1 MAIQAVFW
9 QPFQASAALRDS
21 DNMKKKKILIIED
34 QAPMRRNIAL
44 LLEMSGYEVFTAE
57 NGRAG
62 IEAAR
67 KYLPD
72 LILCDV
78 MMPEVDGHGVVQ
90 TLRAEPATATTPFI
104 FLTARSDKTDI
115 RMGMNFGADDYLT
128 KPVIRDDLVA
138 AVQARLARAE
148 AIEQRVQHAT
158 ESSGGGFNPDFSSP
172 EPLRAAFNLTQREAE
187 VLLWVAQGKTNS
199 EIATILGNSEPTVK
213 QHLGVVF
220 QKLGVEGRNA
230 ATLRALEVLSQPS
243 APKPG

>member
-1 MAIQAVFW
+1 MAFRCGLW
-9 QPFQASAALRDS
+9 QSQRTYAAKTNS
-21 DNMKKKKILIIED
+21 DVMKKKILIIED

-44 LLEMSGYEVFTAE
+44 LLEISGYEVFTAE

-62 IEAAR
+62 VEAAR
-67 KYLPD
+67 KHLPD

-78 MMPEVDGHGVVQ
+78 MMPELDGHGVVQ

-115 RMGMNFGADDYLT
+115 RTGMNFGADDYLT
-128 KPVIRDDLVA
+128 KPVIHDELLA
-138 AVQARLARAE
+138 AVQARLARSE
-148 AIEQRVQHAT
+148 AVEQRVQQAAD
-158 ESSGGGFNPDFSSP
+158 SAGGGFNPDFSSP
-172 EPLRAAFNLTQREAE
+172 GPLRAAFNLTHREAE
-187 VLLWVAQGKTNS
+187 VLLWTAQGKTNS

-230 ATLRALEVLSQPS
+230 ATLRALEVLSQPPVS
-243 APKPG
+243 KPG